1 MTKTA
6 DSRIKAFWDARAVR
20 RKLPGHCARCGEPKT
35 DENGLKICEKCRAY
49 NKKSHHDLRLRR
61 HAIKADAAVLAEI
74 RQFRRELN
82 ALRAMF
88 KKSQNAHK
96 KSFDRGRKSGQQSGF
111 KHALAKMLAMVRGS
125 QEKSDAQSYEEA
137 TREITSQELN
147 EINHAY
153 HSETAPT

>member
-6 DSRIKAFWDARAVR
+6 DNKIKAFWEARTVR

-35 DENGLKICEKCRAY
+35 DENGLKTCDKCRAE
-49 NKKSHHDLRLRR
+49 NKKAHHDRRLRA
-61 HAIKADAAVLAEI
+61 HAIKADAVVLAEI

-88 KKSQNAHK
+88 KKSQGEHK
-96 KSFDRGRKSGQQSGF
+96 KSFDRGRASGMKFGF
-111 KHALAKMLAMVRGS
+111 KKALAEMLKRIQQNQS
-125 QEKSDAQSYEEA
+125 QHDAQSRVESFP
-137 TREITSQELN
+137 EITAQELS

-153 HSETAPT
+153 HAESHD